1 MGGIF
6 SKPKAP
12 AYTPPPPPTA
22 PVEEATFQAGSDKT
36 DTQRAKMK
44 LGKKRLQIPLGTT
57 TTASTGTGVSTGV

>member
-12 AYTPPPPPTA
+12 VYTPPPPPAA
-22 PVEEATFQAGSDKT
+22 PVEEATFQAGKSDKET
-36 DTQRAKMK
+36 DLNKKK

-57 TTASTGTGVSTGV
+57 TTASTGTGVSTGI